1 MSEKKGGGF
10 LGSLKSVFVE
20 DGPESKPADPP
31 HQPIGFTPPTG
42 PAAPTKIEWHAAPA
56 PATYAPADPEMVAKL
71 QKRLDSNCPAV
82 YRAFH
87 EQCENLRDVIPDE
100 ATRCRAAIKAS
111 HASTADILAA
121 LDQLAG
127 VMDGARQEFMNLW
140 EQNRQRNLAD
150 AEAGL
155 KATDEQIASYEAQA
169 KALQD
174 TLATLRT
181 KRATDAAAMA
191 TNSATIDTKRTS
203 FESAWAQVAS
213 DLTTQKNR
221 IAAMPKV

>member
-1 MSEKKGGGF
+1 MSEKKGG
-10 LGSLKSVFVE
+10 LWDSIRSTFVE
-20 DGPESKPADPP
+20 DGPDSKAEAPP
-31 HQPIGFTPPTG
+31 PPVARGFTPPTG
-42 PAAPTKIEWHAAPA
+42 PAAPTKIEWHAAPP

-71 QKRLDSNCPAV
+71 QKRLDTNCPAV

-111 HASTADILAA
+111 HASTADILTA
-121 LDQLAG
+121 LDQLAS
-127 VMDGARQEFMNLW
+127 VMGGARQDFMNTW
-140 EQNRQRNLAD
+140 EQNRARKLAD

-155 KATDEQIASYEAQA
+155 RATDEQIASYEAQA

-191 TNSATIDTKRTS
+191 TDDAKLDTLKSS